1 MTSAPHLVVFTGS
14 GISAESGIQT
24 FRASDGLWEDHPVEE
39 VATPQGW
46 RQDPERVLAFYNQR
60 RDQIRRAKPN
70 AAHKALAALEQE
82 GFRVSVVTQN
92 IDDLH
97 ERAGSRHV
105 LHLHGEILKAR
116 SSVDARLRY
125 PLPKGGIRLG
135 EVCDKGS
142 QLRPDVV
149 WFGEAVPLFEEA
161 CELVSQADFLLVVG
175 TSLAVMPAA
184 SSAGPWLTWRC
195 ARSGGAPHPHPVE
208 GARQRAHGGGQG
220 EGGHCRVRHRPRG
233 MPEHR
238 RRRRRADA
246 RRAVLQPLVCSH
258 QPL

>member
-70 AAHKALAALEQE
+70 AAHKALAALEQD

-135 EVCDKGS
+135 DVTAPAVACTVPARTWCGS
-142 QLRPDVV
+142 GKPCRSSKRP
-149 WFGEAVPLFEEA
+149 
-161 CELVSQADFLLVVG
+161 
-175 TSLAVMPAA
+175 A
-184 SSAGPWLTWRC
+184 SWSARPISCWWWAPRWR
-195 ARSGGAPHPHPVE
+195 
-208 GARQRAHGGGQG
+208 
-220 EGGHCRVRHRPRG
+220 
-233 MPEHR
+233 
-238 RRRRRADA
+238 
-246 RRAVLQPLVCSH
+246 
-258 QPL
+258 